1 MVSIEFYINVFI
13 HLFLFYLFKTSIM
26 ARSSSLVA
34 VPAAGTLFLASAIY
48 FYYKNKRQQD
58 SLPPR
63 APGYLPVVGHLLQLL
78 KPVPVQQLFHKWSLE
93 VGPIF
98 TCYFGNQR
106 WIVLNSIESFR
117 DLIVDRGTV
126 YSSRNLPDTLVHDF
140 MQGGKF
146 LWVCVSYFFA
156 N

>member
-1 MVSIEFYINVFI
+1 MTSIESFISVFI
-13 HLFLFYLFKTSIM
+13 HLFLFYIFQTIIM
-26 ARSSSLVA
+26 AHSTSTLA

-48 FYYKNKRQQD
+48 FYYQNKRKLD

-63 APGYLPVVGHLLQLL
+63 APGYLPVIGHLLQLI
-78 KPVPVQQLFHKWSLE
+78 KPVPIQQLFYRWSLE

-98 TCYFGNQR
+98 TCYFGTQR
-106 WIVLNSIESFR
+106 WIILNSVETIR

-140 MQGGKF
+140 MQGGIF
-146 LWVCVSYFFA
+146 LQCFIYSCEY
-156 N
+156 